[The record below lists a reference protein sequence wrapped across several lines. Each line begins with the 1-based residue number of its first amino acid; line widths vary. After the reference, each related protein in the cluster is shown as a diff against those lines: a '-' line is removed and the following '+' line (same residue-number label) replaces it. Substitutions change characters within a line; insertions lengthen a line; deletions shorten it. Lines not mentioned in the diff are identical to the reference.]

1 MVLLKLP
8 EKRVLAGVTFCCF
21 LEWIET
27 DGATVCRMEI
37 EMKVAIVHDWLAIYG
52 GAESIIRILHEL
64 FPDAPIYTTV
74 YYRENMP
81 EDFKEMD
88 IRPSFIQKLPFGKKK
103 YTSYL
108 PLMPY
113 AFEQFDMTGYDLVI
127 SSSTCCSKGVI
138 TGPDTL
144 HICYCNT
151 PMRYAWEFY
160 HEYVGKK
167 NKLAKFFIGW
177 MMKGIR
183 QWDRLSADRVDV
195 FIANSK
201 NVARRIRKHYRRES
215 HVIYPPVRTD
225 MFQKSDEDKGFYLAV
240 SRLVPYK
247 RIDLVVEAFTELGL
261 PLKVIGAGSEF
272 DTIAAKAGPNVE
284 MLGHLDD
291 QQVLAHMQSCKA
303 FLFPGEEDFG
313 ITPIEAQACGKPVI
327 AFGKGGALETVVKD
341 KTGVF
346 FYEQTKEGVME
357 AVKQFEQMTFDP
369 TEICEHA
376 RSFSEERF
384 KNQLR
389 TFILEEYERFR
400 QEKKDEIGV

>member
-1 MVLLKLP
+1 
-8 EKRVLAGVTFCCF
+8 
-21 LEWIET
+21 
-27 DGATVCRMEI
+27 
-37 EMKVAIVHDWLAIYG
+37 MKVAIVHDWLAVYG
-52 GAESIIRILHEL
+52 GAESIIRILHEM
-64 FPDAPIYTTV
+64 FPEAPIYTTV
-74 YYRENMP
+74 YNAENMP
-81 EDFKEMD
+81 DDFKEMD

-113 AFEQFDMTGYDLVI
+113 AFEQFDMTEYDLVI
-127 SSSTCCSKGVI
+127 SSNTCCSKGII

-167 NKLAKFFIGW
+167 SKLAKFFIGW

-201 NVARRIRKHYRRES
+201 NVARRIRKHYRRDS
-215 HVIYPPVRTD
+215 HVIYPPVRTS
-225 MFQKSDEDKGFYLAV
+225 MFQKSETDGGYYLAV

-247 RIDLVVEAFTELGL
+247 RVDLVVEAFTELGL

-272 DTIAAKAGPNVE
+272 DYIASKAGPNVE
-284 MLGHLDD
+284 MLGRLDD
-291 QQVLAHMQSCKA
+291 EAVLNYMQNCKA

-313 ITPIEAQACGKPVI
+313 ITPIEAEACGKPVI

-346 FYEQTKEGVME
+346 FYEQTKEAVID
-357 AVKQFEQMTFDP
+357 AVKRFEAMIFDP
-369 TEICEHA
+369 EEICQHA
-376 RSFSEERF
+376 QSFSEERF
-384 KNQLR
+384 KEELY
-389 TFILEEYERFR
+389 TFFMEQYEAFR
-400 QEKKDEIGV
+400 QQKKDEIGV